1 MKNDIKKIQT
11 DLREIEDDLLNPTFA
26 MEKLTEVEDR
36 SRRNNVRTN
45 GISETSNETWEN
57 CEEEVTKIIR
67 NKSDITNDIEID
79 FCHRMGKFQR
89 NKAKYKVQRS
99 KTSTRLCKMR
109 KSYKTKEYSYMKIS
123 LKQ

>member
-1 MKNDIKKIQT
+1 
-11 DLREIEDDLLNPTFA
+11 

-89 NKAKYKVQRS
+89 NKPKYKDQRQAQGYA
-99 KTSTRLCKMR
+99 KCEKVIRQR
-109 KSYKTKEYSYMKIS
+109 NIHI
-123 LKQ
+123 